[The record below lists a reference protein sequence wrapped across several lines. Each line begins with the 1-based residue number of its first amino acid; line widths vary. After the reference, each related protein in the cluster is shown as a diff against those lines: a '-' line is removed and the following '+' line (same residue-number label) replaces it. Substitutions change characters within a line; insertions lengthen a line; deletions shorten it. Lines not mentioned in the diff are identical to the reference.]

1 MLELLDGFFRT
12 LSLVIGMAV
21 NTGAGSNFRMKEYL
35 FALCRKEVPRNVFQA
50 DIALLVATDALQ

>member
-1 MLELLDGFFRT
+1 MQGIIRFLTLVAGDAVVPFCRRKILMLELLDGFFRT

-35 FALCRKEVPRNVFQA
+35 
-50 DIALLVATDALQ
+50 